1 MSKTLLKKSLVIF
14 FCFILLILTLACEKN
29 RTNQRTFEEPK
40 EDVDMDT
47 FLQTVDL
54 PQNFSV
60 GFDTSKVKTV
70 DSAKIYKAVPLEFD
84 ADKIAN
90 KLLRG
95 EIVSTE
101 ISAQGPWFET
111 EGKSFKEYLTVFD
124 GGKSMGIDAGIA
136 GGLSYSVYLNEEP
149 FNSIRSELFANQPGP
164 PDSIAQE
171 WGYNLK
177 SDYSSFTD
185 LSFMGYEDVLAAVE
199 KVLYD
204 ILEFPGLIVAE
215 TYSLDLDTML
225 EHYELYLKS
234 REHFGG
240 EEEEEITL
248 TKDDECYVFFFR
260 QMIDDIPVINVIW
273 NGGNLTDSAADISKP
288 SIQIAAGNVM
298 PDTSVNVC
306 YDKNGVRDIYA
317 HNLYEIVESVEE
329 KPLVS
334 AAKALQ
340 VVIDDYSEIL
350 LASET
355 IMESMELCYV
365 AIPSEDSYQII
376 PAWVFCIAQN
386 ESRKDLTGSTKKPVF
401 SYEFYVID
409 AMTGKKISS

>member
-1 MSKTLLKKSLVIF
+1 MGKIMLRKSLVIF
-14 FCFILLILTLACEKN
+14 FCFMLLILTSACGKD
-29 RTNQRTFEEPK
+29 RANQRTFEEPE
-40 EDVDMDT
+40 EDVDIDT

-54 PQNFSV
+54 PENFSV
-60 GFDTSKVKTV
+60 GFDTSKVRAAG
-70 DSAKIYKAVPLEFD
+70 SAKIYKAVPLEFD
-84 ADKIAN
+84 ADKIAE

-95 EIVSTE
+95 KIISTE
-101 ISAQGPWFET
+101 IYAQGPWFET
-111 EGKSFKEYLTVFD
+111 EDKAFKEYLTVFD
-124 GGKSMGIDAGIA
+124 GGKSLGVESGVA
-136 GGLSYSVYLNEEP
+136 GGLSYSVYLNEES

-164 PDSIAQE
+164 PDSIAQK

-177 SDYSSFTD
+177 SDYASFAD
-185 LSFMGYEDVLAAVE
+185 LSFMSYKDVLEAVE
-199 KVLYD
+199 KLLSD
-204 ILEFPGLIVAE
+204 TLGFPELEVAE
-215 TYSLDLDTML
+215 TYSLDLETML
-225 EHYELYLKS
+225 KHYELYLKS

-240 EEEEEITL
+240 EEEEEILL

-273 NGGNLTDSAADISKP
+273 QGGNLTDSAADISKP

-298 PDTSVNVC
+298 PGTSVNVR
-306 YDKNGVRDIYA
+306 YDRNGVRNIDA
-317 HNLYEIVESVEE
+317 HNLYETVESVEE
-329 KPLVS
+329 KPLIS

-355 IMESMELCYV
+355 IVESMELCYV
-365 AIPSEDSYQII
+365 AISSGDSYQLI
-376 PAWVFCIAQN
+376 PAWVFCIAQDK
-386 ESRKDLTGSTKKPVF
+386 SRKDLTDSAAKPVF